1 MTDEGLYGDR
11 LAKLF
16 PMIRDPNSGLV
27 KSLQKGT
34 FAAVRMAYSGPVGDP
49 TLSSPP
55 DEPSHFAFGCGI
67 REPRHG
73 WMADTRPRAP

>member
-1 MTDEGLYGDR
+1 MTDDGLYGDR

-16 PMIRDPNSGLV
+16 PMISEPSSSLV

-49 TLSSPP
+49 TLPSPP
-55 DEPSHFAFGCGI
+55 DEAFRTLPSAAVSESRVVAGWSI
-67 REPRHG
+67 R
-73 WMADTRPRAP
+73 T